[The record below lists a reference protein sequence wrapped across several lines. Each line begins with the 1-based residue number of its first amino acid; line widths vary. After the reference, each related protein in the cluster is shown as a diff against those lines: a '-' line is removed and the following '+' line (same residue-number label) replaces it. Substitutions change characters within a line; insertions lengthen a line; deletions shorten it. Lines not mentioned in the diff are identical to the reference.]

1 MAVVLL
7 QYLTKRITE
16 HVLISVATIINRVTE
31 REEAVYECGLETVMN
46 NWRYRIRVIVIVNV
60 YIGENYKEEFNF
72 KF

>member
-16 HVLISVATIINRVTE
+16 RVLISVATLIINRVTE
-31 REEAVYECGLETVMN
+31 RVQAVYECGLETVMN
-46 NWRYRIRVIVIVNV
+46 NWRYRIRVIVIHV